1 MLVMPADAGATMN
14 ESRML
19 CADTFSQLFENQE
32 IKQMMNYIEAENYL
46 NDIPKFSKKTTPEN
60 SKAILKVLGNP
71 EKQQRFIHVAG
82 TNGKGSVCAFTA
94 QALQDN
100 GYKVGLF
107 TSPHLVRINER
118 FKINGQDIDDET
130 MLKAF
135 HQVYDL
141 FQGGH
146 PELVHAS
153 YFEFIFLMGM
163 LIFSWAGVD
172 YTVLEVGL
180 GGRMDATNVIE
191 KPEVC
196 VIASI
201 SLDHTEF
208 LGNTTAEIAFEKAGI
223 IKPGVPVIFDAN
235 DEAAAAVIS
244 ERAKELNSP
253 AYPVSRDDLVITCAD
268 NDGVSYC
275 FKDSGF
281 DDTEYHVQSVATY
294 QAMNSALALTA
305 LKVAFPG
312 LKNLKQSI
320 ARTRWGGRMEQILP
334 GVYLDGG
341 HNADGIAKFLET
353 AHRLSCAGKKYLMF
367 SVVVE
372 KDYDKMIAEL
382 CEKSDFSGIVLA
394 QMESYRA
401 LDVQEMYDTFIAHTK
416 APVVMK
422 TSVAEGLKEALKMKG
437 AEDILFIA
445 GSLYLVGEVKE
456 ALAGLKE

>member
-1 MLVMPADAGATMN
+1 
-14 ESRML
+14 
-19 CADTFSQLFENQE
+19 
-32 IKQMMNYIEAENYL
+32 MMTYTEAENYL

-60 SKAILKVLGNP
+60 SRAILAALGNP
-71 EKQQRFIHVAG
+71 EKGQRFIHVAG
-82 TNGKGSVCAFTA
+82 TNGKGSVCAFTS

-135 HQVYDL
+135 HQVYEL

-146 PELVHAS
+146 PELVHSS

-163 LIFSWAGVD
+163 LIFAWEGVD

-180 GGRMDATNVIE
+180 GGRLDATNVIE
-191 KPEVC
+191 KPEIC

-208 LGNTTAEIAFEKAGI
+208 LGNTTAEIAVEKAGI
-223 IKPGVPVIFDAN
+223 IKPGVPVVYDAN
-235 DEAAAAVIS
+235 DAGAAKVIAA
-244 ERAKELNSP
+244 RAKELNSP
-253 AYPVSRDDLVITCAD
+253 AYPLSRDDLMITCAD
-268 NDGVSYC
+268 NDGVAYH
-275 FKDSGF
+275 FKDTEF
-281 DDTEYHVQSVATY
+281 DATEYRVQSVATY

-312 LKNLKQSI
+312 LKNLDQSV

-353 AHRLSCAGKKYLMF
+353 AHRLTCPGKKYLLF

-382 CEKSDFSGIVLA
+382 CEKSDFAGIVLA

-401 LDVQEMYDTFIAHTK
+401 LDVQEMYETFTAHTK
-416 APVVMK
+416 AQLVA
-422 TSVAEGLKEALKMKG
+422 TASVKEGLKKALEMKG

-456 ALAGLKE
+456 ALR

>member
-1 MLVMPADAGATMN
+1 
-14 ESRML
+14 
-19 CADTFSQLFENQE
+19 
-32 IKQMMNYIEAENYL
+32 MMNCIEMENYL
-46 NDIPKFSKKTTPEN
+46 NDIPRFSKKTTPEN
-60 SKAILKVLGNP
+60 TKAILKTLGNP
-71 EKQQRFIHVAG
+71 EAGQHFIHVAG

-100 GYKVGLF
+100 GYKVGMF
-107 TSPHLVRINER
+107 TSPHLVHINER
-118 FKINGQDIDDET
+118 FKINGQNIDDET

-135 HQVYDL
+135 HQVYEL

-163 LIFSWAGVD
+163 LIFAWEGVD

-191 KPEVC
+191 KPDVC

-208 LGNTTAEIAFEKAGI
+208 LGNTTAEIAYEKAGI
-223 IKPGVPVIFDAN
+223 IKPGVPVVYDAN
-235 DEAAAAVIS
+235 DEAASAVIAAQA
-244 ERAKELNSP
+244 EKLGAP
-253 AYPVSRDDLVITCAD
+253 AYPVSRDDLEITCAD
-268 NDGVSYC
+268 NDGVAYR
-275 FKDSGF
+275 FKNREYDT
-281 DDTEYHVQSVATY
+281 TEYRVRSVATY

-305 LKVAFPG
+305 LQVAFPG
-312 LKNLKQSI
+312 LKDLAQSI
-320 ARTRWGGRMEQILP
+320 GKTQWGGRMEQILP

-353 AHRLSCAGKKYLMF
+353 AHRLTCPGKKYLMF

-401 LDVQEMYDTFIAHTK
+401 LNVQEMYDTFVEHTN
-416 APVVMK
+416 APV
-422 TSVAEGLKEALKMKG
+422 TATSSVAEGLREALKLKG
-437 AEDILFIA
+437 EEDILFIA

-456 ALAGLKE
+456 ALAGISQ

>member
-1 MLVMPADAGATMN
+1 
-14 ESRML
+14 
-19 CADTFSQLFENQE
+19 
-32 IKQMMNYIEAENYL
+32 MMTYTEAENYL
-46 NDIPKFSKKTTPEN
+46 NDIPRFSKKTTPEN
-60 SKAILKVLGNP
+60 TRAILAVLGHP
-71 EKQQRFIHVAG
+71 EAEQRFIHVAG

-100 GYKVGLF
+100 GYKVGMF

-135 HQVYDL
+135 HQVYGL

-146 PELVHAS
+146 QELVHAS

-163 LIFSWAGVD
+163 LIFAWEKVD

-208 LGNTTAEIAFEKAGI
+208 LGDTPAQIASEKAGI
-223 IKPGVPVIFDAN
+223 IKAGVPVVYDAN
-235 DEAAAAVIS
+235 DADAAAVIA
-244 ERAKELNSP
+244 AKAAEMGSP
-253 AYPVSRDDLVITCAD
+253 AYPVSRDDLLITRAD
-268 NDGVSYC
+268 NDGVAYR
-275 FKDSGF
+275 FKDSTF
-281 DDTEYHVQSVATY
+281 DTTEYAVRSVATY

-312 LKNLKQSI
+312 LKDLDKSVAKTQ
-320 ARTRWGGRMEQILP
+320 WGGRMEQIMP

-353 AHRLSCAGKKYLMF
+353 AHRLTCPGKKYLLF

-401 LDVQEMYDTFIAHTK
+401 LDVNVLYEIFTKHTS
-416 APVVMK
+416 APVTAC
-422 TSVAEGLKEALKMKG
+422 TSVAAGLKKALELKG
-437 AEDILFIA
+437 KDDILFIA

-456 ALAGLKE
+456 AMNALHG

>member
-1 MLVMPADAGATMN
+1 
-14 ESRML
+14 
-19 CADTFSQLFENQE
+19 
-32 IKQMMNYIEAENYL
+32 MMTYTEAENYL
-46 NDIPKFSKKTTPEN
+46 NDIPRFSKKTTPEN
-60 SKAILKVLGNP
+60 TRAILAALGHP
-71 EKQQRFIHVAG
+71 EAEQRFIHVAG

-94 QALQDN
+94 QALMDN
-100 GYKVGLF
+100 GYKVGMF

-135 HQVYDL
+135 HQVYEL
-141 FQGGH
+141 FRGGH

-163 LIFSWAGVD
+163 LIFSWEKVD

-180 GGRMDATNVIE
+180 GGRMDATNVVE

-208 LGNTTAEIAFEKAGI
+208 LGDTPAQIASEKAGI
-223 IKPGVPVIFDAN
+223 IKAGVPVVYDAN
-235 DEAAAAVIS
+235 DGDAAAVIA
-244 ERAKELNSP
+244 AKAVEMGSP
-253 AYPVSRDDLVITCAD
+253 AYPVCREDLEITRAD
-268 NDGVSYC
+268 NDGVAYQ
-275 FKDSGF
+275 FKNKAF
-281 DDTEYHVQSVATY
+281 DETEYCVRSVATY

-312 LKNLKQSI
+312 LKDLDKSI
-320 ARTRWGGRMEQILP
+320 AKTQWGGRMEQVLP
-334 GVYLDGG
+334 GIYLDGG

-353 AHRLSCAGKKYLMF
+353 AHRLTCPGKKYLMF

-382 CEKSDFSGIVLA
+382 CEKSDFAGIVLA

-401 LDVQEMYDTFIAHTK
+401 LDVKEMYDTFIRHTS
-416 APVVMK
+416 APV
-422 TSVAEGLKEALKMKG
+422 TACESVETGLKKALEIKG
-437 AEDILFIA
+437 QEDILFIA
-445 GSLYLVGEVKE
+445 GSLYLVGEIKE
-456 ALAGLKE
+456 ALKSLN

>member
-1 MLVMPADAGATMN
+1 
-14 ESRML
+14 
-19 CADTFSQLFENQE
+19 
-32 IKQMMNYIEAENYL
+32 MMTYIEAENYL
-46 NDIPKFSKKTTPEN
+46 NDIPRFSKKTTPEN
-60 SKAILKVLGNP
+60 TKAILAALGHP
-71 EKQQRFIHVAG
+71 EKGQKFIHVAG
-82 TNGKGSVCAFTA
+82 TNGKGSVCAYTA
-94 QALQDN
+94 QALEDN
-100 GYKVGLF
+100 GYKVAMF

-141 FQGGH
+141 FQGSH

-163 LIFSWAGVD
+163 LIFAWEKVD

-191 KPEVC
+191 KPEIC

-208 LGNTTAEIAFEKAGI
+208 LGNTTAEIAAEKAGI
-223 IKPGVPVIFDAN
+223 IKAGVPVVYDAN
-235 DEAAAAVIS
+235 DEAAAAVIA
-244 ERAKELNSP
+244 AKAEEMGVS
-253 AYPVSRDDLVITCAD
+253 AYPVSRDDLEITRAD
-268 NDGVSYC
+268 NDRVTYH
-275 FKDSGF
+275 FKDKTF
-281 DDTEYHVQSVATY
+281 DETEYSVRSVATY

-312 LKNLKQSI
+312 LKDLAASVGKTQ
-320 ARTRWGGRMEQILP
+320 WGGRMEQILP

-353 AHRLSCAGKKYLMF
+353 AHRLTCPGKKYLLF

-372 KDYDKMIAEL
+372 KDYDKMMAEL
-382 CEKSDFSGIVLA
+382 CEKSDFAGIVLA

-401 LDVQEMYDTFIAHTK
+401 LDVKEMYDTFVKHTDV
-416 APVVMK
+416 PV
-422 TSVAEGLKEALKMKG
+422 TACGSVEEGVKRALSLKGQDDL
-437 AEDILFIA
+437 LFIA

-456 ALAGLKE
+456 VVKNLTDR

>member
-1 MLVMPADAGATMN
+1 
-14 ESRML
+14 
-19 CADTFSQLFENQE
+19 
-32 IKQMMNYIEAENYL
+32 MMNYIEAENYL

-60 SKAILKVLGNP
+60 TRAILAALGNP
-71 EKQQRFIHVAG
+71 EKGQRFIHVAG

-100 GYKVGLF
+100 GYKVGMF

-135 HQVYDL
+135 HQVYEL
-141 FQGGH
+141 FQGEH

-163 LIFSWAGVD
+163 LIFAWEGVD

-191 KPEVC
+191 KPKIC

-223 IKPGVPVIFDAN
+223 IKPGVPVVFDAN
-235 DEAAAAVIS
+235 DAAASEVIAA
-244 ERAKELNSP
+244 RAKELNAP
-253 AYPVSRDDLVITCAD
+253 AYPVSRDDLEIICAD
-268 NDGVSYC
+268 NDGVAYR
-275 FKDSGF
+275 FKNREF
-281 DDTEYHVQSVATY
+281 DEKDYRVQSVATY

-305 LKVAFPG
+305 LKTAFPG
-312 LKNLKQSI
+312 LKDLDHSV
-320 ARTRWGGRMEQILP
+320 ARTQWGGRMEQILP

-353 AHRLSCAGKKYLMF
+353 AHRLTCPGKKYLLF

-401 LDVQEMYDTFIAHTK
+401 LDVQEMYDTFIAHTS
-416 APVVMK
+416 APVIA
-422 TSVAEGLKEALKMKG
+422 TASVKEGLSKALELKG

-445 GSLYLVGEVKE
+445 GSLYLVGEIKE
-456 ALAGLKE
+456 ALSSLK

>member
-1 MLVMPADAGATMN
+1 MTY
-14 ESRML
+14 
-19 CADTFSQLFENQE
+19 T
-32 IKQMMNYIEAENYL
+32 EAENYL

-60 SKAILKVLGNP
+60 TRAILATLGHP
-71 EKQQRFIHVAG
+71 EAEQRFIHVAG

-94 QALQDN
+94 QALMDN
-100 GYKVGLF
+100 GYKVGMF

-135 HQVYDL
+135 HQVYEL

-163 LIFSWAGVD
+163 LIFAWEKVD

-180 GGRMDATNVIE
+180 GGRLDATNVVE

-208 LGNTTAEIAFEKAGI
+208 LGDTPAQIASEKAGI
-223 IKPGVPVIFDAN
+223 IKAGVPVVYDAN
-235 DEAAAAVIS
+235 DADAAAVIA
-244 ERAKELNSP
+244 AKAVEMGSP
-253 AYPVSRDDLVITCAD
+253 AYPVSREDILITRAD
-268 NDGVSYC
+268 NDGVAYR
-275 FKDSGF
+275 FKNKAF
-281 DDTEYHVQSVATY
+281 DETEYCVRSVATY

-312 LKNLKQSI
+312 LKDLDKSI
-320 ARTRWGGRMEQILP
+320 AKTQWGGRMEQVLP

-353 AHRLSCAGKKYLMF
+353 AHRLTCPGKKYLMF

-382 CEKSDFSGIVLA
+382 CEKSDFAGIVLA

-401 LDVQEMYDTFIAHTK
+401 LDVKEMYDTFIEHTK
-416 APVVMK
+416 APVIAGE
-422 TSVAEGLKEALKMKG
+422 SVEAGLKKALEIKG
-437 AEDILFIA
+437 QEDILFIA

-456 ALAGLKE
+456 ALKALS

>member
-135 HQVYDL
+135 HQVYEL

-180 GGRMDATNVIE
+180 GGRMDAT
-191 KPEVC
+191 
-196 VIASI
+196 
-201 SLDHTEF
+201 H
-208 LGNTTAEIAFEKAGI
+208 
-223 IKPGVPVIFDAN
+223 GVFGEHDG
-235 DEAAAAVIS
+235 
-244 ERAKELNSP
+244 
-253 AYPVSRDDLVITCAD
+253 RDRI
-268 NDGVSYC
+268 
-275 FKDSGF
+275 
-281 DDTEYHVQSVATY
+281 
-294 QAMNSALALTA
+294 
-305 LKVAFPG
+305 
-312 LKNLKQSI
+312 
-320 ARTRWGGRMEQILP
+320 
-334 GVYLDGG
+334 
-341 HNADGIAKFLET
+341 
-353 AHRLSCAGKKYLMF
+353 
-367 SVVVE
+367 
-372 KDYDKMIAEL
+372 
-382 CEKSDFSGIVLA
+382 
-394 QMESYRA
+394 
-401 LDVQEMYDTFIAHTK
+401 
-416 APVVMK
+416 
-422 TSVAEGLKEALKMKG
+422 
-437 AEDILFIA
+437 
-445 GSLYLVGEVKE
+445 
-456 ALAGLKE
+456 